1 MLADAVL
8 SQMIDQFV
16 PCDSVQ
22 PGRERQ
28 RPVVA
33 RALPVNR
40 DQRLL
45 HQILQVRAISARTA
59 REVDP
64 QTLCNRSEEHTSELK
79 SLMRNSYAV
88 FCLTKN
94 INIRIEYASTLLYTS
109 PTTSTYPKYN

>member
-1 MLADAVL
+1 MEQLFDVCGSKAGFEIVRSGDLPRRLQRNMLADAVL

-64 QTLCNRSEEHTSELK
+64 QTLCNGLEQLMVSFRSEEHTSELQ
-79 SLMRNSYAV
+79 
-88 FCLTKN
+88 
-94 INIRIEYASTLLYTS
+94 
-109 PTTSTYPKYN
+109 